1 MKKYEYVNVHIG
13 KLCGAK
19 SEEHRTIIDQYAAK
33 GYRYAGFI
41 PTNMSDYGK
50 IKDMDLVFEMDLEAC
65 NTVEHNVSKECQS
78 TGLLRHM
85 EHCLWE

>member
-13 KLCGAK
+13 KFCGAN

-50 IKDMDLVFEMDLEAC
+50 IKDMDLVFEMKLAI
-65 NTVEHNVSKECQS
+65 
-78 TGLLRHM
+78 L
-85 EHCLWE
+85 